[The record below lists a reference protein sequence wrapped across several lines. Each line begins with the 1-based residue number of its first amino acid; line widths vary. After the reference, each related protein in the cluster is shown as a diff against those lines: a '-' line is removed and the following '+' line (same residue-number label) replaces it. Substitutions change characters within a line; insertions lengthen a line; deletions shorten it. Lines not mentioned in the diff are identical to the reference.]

1 MAVQETIVLNVQTKG
16 LKAVEDRI
24 SRIQNGADKLAK
36 QQKFN
41 KALTTEQLIAR
52 KIAEIEGLITK
63 ENRKQVSEQN
73 KVNQGKKKELGLT
86 ERIAKAGRSKRL
98 AAATIG
104 GAFPILF
111 GGGPGSS
118 IGGAIGGFAGGPG
131 AGGFA
136 GSLAG
141 SILGGIIDKTVA
153 KSAELGAAL
162 NPLTADM
169 QALVTATGESQ
180 SEFGRLILQL
190 EQLGEAE
197 RALELITE
205 RVAQIVGQDGVDS
218 LKNFDDQVVI
228 LKDQVNKAVT
238 ALSAM
243 ASVLAGPLITAI
255 NGVLKQFNAMQMYES
270 QLRNDP
276 EFAKAEEAKLKLRT
290 ETQLEK
296 NATINSLKDG
306 GLTKDGEMLLQ
317 RFENQFTFNNE
328 TRRQYI
334 KLSEEAYEKRMKLN
348 KAEEKGL
355 KIEVAAIQ
363 AKKDAERSSGGGGS
377 TAAKTDRKAQLV
389 AEVEYNRAML
399 ALKQQYVPLLGEE
412 GRLYEKQLREKQ
424 IALQLDKDIEKI
436 NAGTSKNKA
445 LEILNKQLQAKGK
458 LQDMENKEALLMT
471 VRQENY
477 EKLIE
482 RLDLELRIKEAVT
495 EEQRKQLEIEKKM
508 LALQGEFD
516 EKQQEKIKEKLEALE
531 EADKGGKLKKYMEDL
546 QASLDDVEGQ
556 IVSLLQTIETEFA
569 SAMSNAIYGVITG
582 TSTVEE
588 AFSEMFANIG
598 KAFIDMATQMIA
610 KALILKALGV
620 LRGGLS
626 GGGDASATAGQ
637 IADNHGWNADGFG
650 FAEGGYVTGPT
661 NALIG
666 EGGDSEYVIPSQKM
680 GEAMERYSGGMRGDA
695 VIPSS
700 GDSGGGMGG
709 SGADLSTAIN
719 ISGGVL
725 NFNDE
730 SYIKQDQI
738 PAIINQA
745 SKSGEARTLSKLRS
759 SSATRRRV
767 GMA

>member
-610 KALILKALGV
+610 KALILKVLGV
-620 LRGGLS
+620 LMPGGTVS
-626 GGGDASATAGQ
+626 AGQ
-637 IADNHGWNADGFG
+637 VADAHGGAIALPTG
-650 FAEGGYVTGPT
+650 FADGGYVTGPT

-745 SKSGEARTLSKLRS
+745 SKSGEARTLSRLRS

>member
-228 LKDQVNKAVT
+228 LKDQVSKAVT

-436 NAGTSKNKA
+436 NAGTNKNKA

-482 RLDLELRIKEAVT
+482 RLDLELRIKKAVT

-610 KALILKALGV
+610 KALILKVLGV
-620 LRGGLS
+620 LMPGGTVS
-626 GGGDASATAGQ
+626 AGQ
-637 IADNHGWNADGFG
+637 VADAHGGAIALPTG
-650 FAEGGYVTGPT
+650 FADGGYVTGPT

-745 SKSGEARTLSKLRS
+745 SKSGEARTLSRLRS

>member
-1 MAVQETIVLNVQTKG
+1 LAVQETIVLNVQTKG

-482 RLDLELRIKEAVT
+482 RLDLELRIKKAVT

-610 KALILKALGV
+610 KALILKVLGV
-620 LRGGLS
+620 LMPGGTVS
-626 GGGDASATAGQ
+626 AGQ
-637 IADNHGWNADGFG
+637 VADAHGGAIALPTG
-650 FAEGGYVTGPT
+650 FADGGYVTGPT

-745 SKSGEARTLSKLRS
+745 SKSGEARTLSRLRS

>member
-1 MAVQETIVLNVQTKG
+1 LAVQETIVLNVQTKG

-482 RLDLELRIKEAVT
+482 RLDLELRIKKAVT

-610 KALILKALGV
+610 KALILKVLGV
-620 LRGGLS
+620 LMPGGTVS
-626 GGGDASATAGQ
+626 AGQ
-637 IADNHGWNADGFG
+637 VADAHGGAIALPTG
-650 FAEGGYVTGPT
+650 FADGGYVTGPT

-738 PAIINQA
+738 PVIINQA
-745 SKSGEARTLSKLRS
+745 SKSGEARTLSRLRS

>member
-63 ENRKQVSEQN
+63 ENRKQVNEQN
-73 KVNQGKKKELGLT
+73 KVNAGKKKELGLT

-458 LQDMENKEALLMT
+458 LQDLENKEALLMT

-482 RLDLELRIKEAVT
+482 RLDLELRIKKAVT

-610 KALILKALGV
+610 KALILKVLGV
-620 LRGGLS
+620 LMPGGTVS
-626 GGGDASATAGQ
+626 AGQ
-637 IADNHGWNADGFG
+637 VADAHGGAIALPTG
-650 FAEGGYVTGPT
+650 FADGGYVTGPT

-745 SKSGEARTLSKLRS
+745 SKSGEARTLSRLRS

>member
-482 RLDLELRIKEAVT
+482 RLDLELRIKKAVT

-610 KALILKALGV
+610 KALILKVLGV
-620 LRGGLS
+620 LMPGGTVS
-626 GGGDASATAGQ
+626 AGQ
-637 IADNHGWNADGFG
+637 VADAHGGAIALPTG
-650 FAEGGYVTGPT
+650 FADGGYVTGPT

-738 PAIINQA
+738 PVIINQA
-745 SKSGEARTLSKLRS
+745 SKSGEARTLSRLRS

>member
-1 MAVQETIVLNVQTKG
+1 LAVQETIVLNVQTKG

-63 ENRKQVSEQN
+63 ENRKQVNEQN
-73 KVNQGKKKELGLT
+73 KVNAGKKKELGLT

-118 IGGAIGGFAGGPG
+118 IGGAVGGFAGGPG

-153 KSAELGAAL
+153 EAAKLGAAL
-162 NPLTADM
+162 NPLTADIA
-169 QALVTATGESQ
+169 ALTISLGESQ
-180 SEFGRLILQL
+180 SEFGQLLLQL
-190 EQLGEAE
+190 EQLGDKEG
-197 RALELITE
+197 ALEEATARL
-205 RVAQIVGQDGVDS
+205 AQIVGEDGVEALED
-218 LKNFDDQVVI
+218 FDDEVVIFWDECNKATTAVAALAATIGGPLLGAINEVLNRVNAISAYETRKRNDPAFAAKEEALIKNRVAKERADTISKGQAELGTERTDGGLDAALFDFKEYWTGSVQGEQTAQRAIELAEEQNKENLKGNKI
-228 LKDQVNKAVT
+228 LKDR
-238 ALSAM
+238 
-243 ASVLAGPLITAI
+243 I
-255 NGVLKQFNAMQMYES
+255 E
-270 QLRNDP
+270 
-276 EFAKAEEAKLKLRT
+276 KLKLLRDT
-290 ETQLEK
+290 ETR
-296 NATINSLKDG
+296 G
-306 GLTKDGEMLLQ
+306 
-317 RFENQFTFNNE
+317 
-328 TRRQYI
+328 
-334 KLSEEAYEKRMKLN
+334 
-348 KAEEKGL
+348 
-355 KIEVAAIQ
+355 
-363 AKKDAERSSGGGGS
+363 SSAP
-377 TAAKTDRKAQLV
+377 AAKTDRKAQLA

-482 RLDLELRIKEAVT
+482 RLDLELKIKEAVT

-508 LALQGEFD
+508 LALQGEFNED
-516 EKQQEKIKEKLEALE
+516 QQEEIKKKLEALD

-620 LRGGLS
+620 LTGGLG
-626 GGGDASATAGQ
+626 GGGDANATAGQ
-637 IADNHGWNADGFG
+637 IAGNHGWNADGFG
-650 FAEGGYVTGPT
+650 FADGGYVTGPT

-745 SKSGEARTLSKLRS
+745 SKSGEARTLSRLRS

>member
-458 LQDMENKEALLMT
+458 LQDLENKEALLMT

-482 RLDLELRIKEAVT
+482 RLDLELRIKKAVT

-610 KALILKALGV
+610 KALILKVLGV
-620 LRGGLS
+620 LMPGGTVS
-626 GGGDASATAGQ
+626 AGQ
-637 IADNHGWNADGFG
+637 VADAHGGAIALPTG
-650 FAEGGYVTGPT
+650 FADGGYVTGPT

-745 SKSGEARTLSKLRS
+745 SKSGEARTLSRLRS